1 MNSMTLSSRN
11 CISTASILIVFI
23 IGKSCSLLIT
33 PTIVSFSSSTQTCSS
48 YRPLASATKL
58 HAASDDK
65 NNSKY
70 DDNDNDSAGGNQT
83 NINSKSLQEKMDAFL
98 DTPFFDPD
106 QILDDKYKGS
116 QDRSSSD
123 ERSLSNPLL
132 VWFANLVKND
142 YQTAEALYTAA
153 FISIMVVFAQE
164 LLRMVKYGDAYHP
177 FQNISSSGSLF

>member
-1 MNSMTLSSRN
+1 
-11 CISTASILIVFI
+11 
-23 IGKSCSLLIT
+23 
-33 PTIVSFSSSTQTCSS
+33 
-48 YRPLASATKL
+48 
-58 HAASDDK
+58 
-65 NNSKY
+65 
-70 DDNDNDSAGGNQT
+70 
-83 NINSKSLQEKMDAFL
+83 MDAFL